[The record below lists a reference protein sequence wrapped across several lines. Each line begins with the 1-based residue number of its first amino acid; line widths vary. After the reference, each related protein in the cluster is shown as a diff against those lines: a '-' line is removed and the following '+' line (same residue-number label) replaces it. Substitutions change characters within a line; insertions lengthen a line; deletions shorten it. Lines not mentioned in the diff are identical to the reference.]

1 MRGESLNLLVYEH
14 ASGGGFAGERIPPAI
29 LSEGYGML
37 RTLISD
43 FKAEGCNIATFL
55 DSRLKA
61 LNPPVETDNIIWI
74 SSQKELDDNLRKLSG
89 SVDAVYVI
97 APESGQVLQK
107 LVEIVE
113 ARGGSSLNCQI
124 DAIKK
129 ASNKMTICEVLE
141 KSGLR
146 FPETVTMSFLED
158 LSHIKRIVSE
168 LGFPVV
174 FKPIDG
180 VGCSGLSVVRDATQI
195 AAAVEKIM
203 RGSSNEFFIAQK
215 LIKGVSASVSLIS
228 TGEKALPIT
237 LNKQMVTLA
246 PPHLQSRYNGGIV
259 PFTHSLEKEALKAA
273 QMAVNSLKGLKGYV
287 GVDMIL
293 AKDGPVVMEVN
304 PRLTTSYIGLRKVI
318 NFNPAQALID
328 AKFKQ
333 KLPENVRSLG
343 YVFFSKVK
351 VPSPNPLILSKIYKL
366 DEVVSPPFPLLDNE
380 SAYALLASYS
390 TRLKNAETAFYRAK
404 KRLLSILSER

>member
-1 MRGESLNLLVYEH
+1 MRGDSLNLLVYEH
-14 ASGGGFAGERIPPAI
+14 ASGGGFADERIPPDM

-43 FKAEGCNIATFL
+43 FKAEGCDITTFL
-55 DSRLKA
+55 DLRLKT
-61 LNPPVETDNIIWI
+61 LNPPIEADNIIWI
-74 SSQKELDDNLRKLSG
+74 SSRKELDENIRKLSG
-89 SVDAVYVI
+89 LVDAVYVI

-113 ARGGSSLNCQI
+113 ACGGACLNCQI

-129 ASNKMTICEVLE
+129 ASSKVTIYEVLK

-146 FPETVTMSFLED
+146 VPETVTMSFLEN

-180 VGCSGLSVVRDATQI
+180 VGCSGLSVARDTTQI
-195 AAAVEKIM
+195 AAAVDKIM
-203 RGSSNEFFIAQK
+203 RESSSKCFIVQK

-246 PPHLQSRYNGGIV
+246 PPHSQSSYNGGIV
-259 PFTHSLEKEALKAA
+259 PFTHSLDKEALKAA

-287 GVDMIL
+287 GVDMVL

-304 PRLTTSYIGLRKVI
+304 PRLTTSYIGLRKVV

-328 AKFKQ
+328 AVFKQ

-343 YVFFSKVK
+343 YAFFSKIK
-351 VPSPNPLILSKIYKL
+351 VPCPNPLILSKIYKL
-366 DEVVSPPFPLLDNE
+366 DEVVSPPFPVLDNE
-380 SAYALLASYS
+380 SAYALLASHS
-390 TRLKNAETAFYRAK
+390 TKLKNAQTTFYGAK
-404 KRLLSILSER
+404 KRLLGVLSER

>member
-1 MRGESLNLLVYEH
+1 MNLLVYEH
-14 ASGGGFAGERIPPAI
+14 ASGGGFADERIPLDM

-43 FKAEGCNIATFL
+43 FKARGYNTTTFL
-55 DSRLKA
+55 DSRLKKS
-61 LNPPVETDNIIWI
+61 NPPIEADKIIST
-74 SSQKELDDNLRKLSG
+74 SSRKELDKNLKKLS
-89 SVDAVYVI
+89 SLVDAVYVI
-97 APESGQVLQK
+97 GPESGQVLQK

-113 ARGGSSLNCQI
+113 ACGGTCLNSPI

-129 ASNKMTICEVLE
+129 ASNKVTIYKSLA

-146 FPETVTMSFLED
+146 VPETVTMSLLEKV
-158 LSHIKRIVSE
+158 SHIKRIVSE

-180 VGCSGLSVVRDATQI
+180 VGCSGLSIVRGSGQI
-195 AAAVEKIM
+195 AAAVDKIM
-203 RGSSNEFFIAQK
+203 RESSSKCFIVQK

-237 LNKQMVTLA
+237 LNKQIVTLA
-246 PPHLQSRYNGGIV
+246 PPHSQSNYNGGIV

-273 QMAVNSLKGLKGYV
+273 QIAVNSLKGLKGYV
-287 GVDMIL
+287 GVDIVL
-293 AKDGPVVMEVN
+293 TKESPVVMEVN
-304 PRLTTSYIGLRKVI
+304 PRLTTSYIGLRKVV

-328 AKFKQ
+328 AVFKQ

-343 YVFFSKVK
+343 CVFFSKVK
-351 VPSPNPLILSKIYKL
+351 VPCPNHLILSKIYKL
-366 DEVVSPPFPLLDNE
+366 DEVVSPPFPLLNNE
-380 SAYALLASYS
+380 PVYALLASYS
-390 TRLKNAETAFYRAK
+390 TRLKNAQATFYRAK
-404 KRLLSILSER
+404 KRLQGILSER